1 MKRAALVLVALVVA
15 ACGQLRITPPPPPS
29 EDAAAELLHSVVA
42 IVKSG
47 DLGRLCSLGA
57 GTCPKVLR
65 EADPRAVPRSGPV
78 VVGTRVV
85 PPSANANGTWN
96 VGGRVLALCGR
107 DGLNRPYYS
116 EMLVFEQDGR
126 LIATE
131 PVYWTGIR
139 IASGSTVGGPVPTA
153 PLCPEPESS
162 AG

>member
-1 MKRAALVLVALVVA
+1 MRRHALVLVALLVA
-15 ACGQLRITPPPPPS
+15 ACGQPRFSPPTPPS
-29 EDAAAELLHSVVA
+29 EDAAAGLLHSVVD

-47 DLGRLCSLGA
+47 DLDRLCSVGA
-57 GTCPKVLR
+57 GTCPKTLR
-65 EADPRAVPRSGPV
+65 DSDPRAVPQSEPV

-85 PPSANANGTWN
+85 PSSANADGTWN
-96 VGGRVLALCGR
+96 VGGRVLELCGR

-126 LIATE
+126 LIATQ

-139 IASGSTVGGPVPTA
+139 IAVGSTVGGPAPT
-153 PLCPEPESS
+153 PPPCPEPS

>member
-1 MKRAALVLVALVVA
+1 M
-15 ACGQLRITPPPPPS
+15 G
-29 EDAAAELLHSVVA
+29 LLHSVVA

-65 EADPRAVPRSGPV
+65 EADPRAVPQSEPV
-78 VVGTRVV
+78 VLGTRVV
-85 PPSANANGTWN
+85 RSSANPDGTRN
-96 VGGRVLALCGR
+96 VGGRVLELCGR

-139 IASGSTVGGPVPTA
+139 SASGSTVGGA
-153 PLCPEPESS
+153 PPIPPPCPEPGSS
-162 AG
+162 TG